1 MILGNLIG
9 RLVRGMID
17 RKISGKEMC
26 VYNEA
31 VLDCMKVIAEN
42 ISLGPVALAE
52 KMDKLMYRFDDGD
65 VA

>member
-1 MILGNLIG
+1 
-9 RLVRGMID
+9 MID